1 MTSQMTTETINM
13 VIAEAENRRSYLAQ
27 QAALLARYPN
37 TSFLVMDI
45 AARYCAR
52 TAIGDVRDLPW
63 NRFEDELS
71 GWLKEHTL
79 SLISRFGVIAFDDPT
94 EAFAFKLRW
103 L

>member
-1 MTSQMTTETINM
+1 MTTETVNM
-13 VIAEAENRRSYLAQ
+13 VVADAEIRRSYLAQ
-27 QAALLARYPN
+27 QDAVLARYPN

-63 NRFEDELS
+63 NQFADGLRE
-71 GWLKEHTL
+71 WLKEHTL
-79 SLISRFGVIAFDDPT
+79 SSINQFGVIAFDDPT